1 VGVTKMRG
9 MKVTLTR
16 SASEV
21 DQAAQIW
28 AETTAARD
36 GETTVPGLDLARPVI
51 QSVLDTSPRSFLLM
65 AYLPEATEAVGFAAV
80 EPVEERVA
88 ELRYLGVRPSA
99 WGGGLA
105 RTLLNEL
112 PTRAS
117 GLGFTSLRLGVYVDN
132 VRAVE
137 LYHRLNWLAD
147 GEPVPHPRSGRLE
160 QRYVLNL
167 T

>member
-1 VGVTKMRG
+1 

-16 SASEV
+16 GATAV

-36 GETTVPGLDLARPVI
+36 GETTVPGLELARPVI
-51 QSVLDTSPRSFLLM
+51 QSVLDGSPRSFLLM
-65 AYLPEATEAVGFAAV
+65 AYAPETTDAVGFAAV
-80 EPVEERVA
+80 GPVDATVA

-99 WGGGLA
+99 WGGGVARSLLA
-105 RTLLNEL
+105 EL

-117 GLGFTSLRLGVYVDN
+117 ELGFEGLRLSVYVDN

-137 LYHRLNWLAD
+137 LYERMAWIAD
-147 GEPVPHPRSGRLE
+147 GEAVPHPRSGRLE
-160 QRYVLNL
+160 QRYVLGL
-167 T
+167 S